1 MKNFRTLLLCF
12 LAHLLIFHL
21 LQGELLKQ
29 GRLDRSY
36 VGVADCVKRTWAQE
50 GVLAFWRGNFA
61 SVVRYFPQQVED
73 AFILPPYFPY
83 FPYFPHTVH
92 TFHTSPNRL
101 MLVDAVLIS
110 I

>member
-1 MKNFRTLLLCF
+1 MKKFRTLAAVF
-12 LAHLLIFHL
+12 SVFSGSLADLHFIR

-50 GVLAFWRGNFA
+50 GLLAFWRGNFA

-73 AFILPPYFPY
+73 AFILPPYFSY
-83 FPYFPHTVH
+83 FPYFPQQ
-92 TFHTSPNRL
+92 
-101 MLVDAVLIS
+101 VDVG
-110 I
+110 